1 MQKILTSVI
10 LLTALNT
17 NAALGPIPI
26 YLNTEYRT
34 DSPVIGSIASTL
46 KFDADDIK
54 ASGASTFLDFLATV
68 PSVGLVNPQ
77 GNVPAVFLRGNEARH
92 TLVLIDGVKVHDVSS
107 VSGAVGIALTS
118 IPLAQIERVEVVKG
132 PYSSLYGSGAI
143 GGVIQIFT
151 KKNSNYS
158 AINISTGSN
167 NSKRVNFSS
176 TQQDENGFV
185 GFNLSKYQTN
195 GISART
201 DNDEEDGI
209 DNQSLGFKIGRNLSD
224 KTDFLIDFLQSN
236 NQTKYDNCFGSND
249 CLNKSNLDKLTLSVN
264 HSTNNNWDAHFSLS
278 EINQDKS
285 LNGFAQDYKT
295 KDLTWLNDIKLSD
308 SLLNIGFSKIDNTNI
323 TNNQTLTSKDV
334 FAQWQKKLS
343 SVDVNTGV
351 RFINHSNFGNETVY
365 NLGIAKH
372 FKGDIKLTG
381 AYGTAFNAP
390 SIFQISDADNPNIL
404 KPETSDNIEIGLEKQ
419 HYWGLSSIKIY
430 KTNIKNLVGYVGTI
444 CSDGSAVTYPAPAYS
459 ATCPTGEQVIPDFY
473 QNQDKL
479 NTQGLEIAVNANIT
493 GYNIGFSHNYNDSKI
508 NDSTTQSVRR
518 PKNTS
523 NLTVSKQYAKFNSRM
538 QVIKKSSSL
547 DVGNVELNG
556 YTLVNLSTA
565 YDFNDNTNIS
575 LNINN
580 AFDKDYTVVNGYNQ
594 LGRTVTV
601 GLDYNF

>member
-77 GNVPAVFLRGNEARH
+77 GNVPAVFLRGANPEH
-92 TLVLIDGVKVHDVSS
+92 TLVLVDGVSINDISS
-107 VSGAVGIALTS
+107 PSGAVAYGLTNIALND
-118 IPLAQIERVEVVKG
+118 IEKIEIIKG
-132 PYSSLYGSGAI
+132 SGSVLYGSSAI
-143 GGVIQIFT
+143 AGVISITT
-151 KKNSNYS
+151 KKGADGEN
-158 AINISTGSN
+158 ATISTKFGTHNARTYALSA
-167 NSKRVNFSS
+167 SS
-176 TQQDENGFV
+176 GNKDGFIRFTQN
-185 GFNLSKYQTN
+185 KYTTN
-195 GISART
+195 GIDAQT
-201 DNDEEDGI
+201 ADDGDEKDGI
-209 DNQSLGFKIGRNLSD
+209 DNQTTQIKVGNKHFDIGFLKSNT
-224 KTDFLIDFLQSN
+224 KTEYDTYGTSSGTNPAGLIDN
-236 NQTKYDNCFGSND
+236 NLTKISLNTNQQFSDTWHTKLSFAQTKSSRNTGANAATIG
-249 CLNKSNLDKLTLSVN
+249 DKYK
-264 HSTNNNWDAHFSLS
+264 STNVT
-278 EINQDKS
+278 I
-285 LNGFAQDYKT
+285 
-295 KDLTWLNDIKLSD
+295 LNDVKID
-308 SLLNIGFSKIDNTNI
+308 NALLNIGLSQIDDENT
-323 TNNQTLTSKDV
+323 TGNQKLSNKNL
-334 FAQWQKKLS
+334 FLNWQK
-343 SVDVNTGV
+343 
-351 RFINHSNFGNETVY
+351 NFGSIDINAGTRY
-365 NLGIAKH
+365 IKHNKFGRKTIYSLGLSKYL
-372 FKGDIKLTG
+372 KNSIKLTSS
-381 AYGTAFNAP
+381 YGTAFNAP
-390 SIFQISDADNPNIL
+390 TLDRIFGFGANPEL
-404 KPETSDNIEIGLEKQ
+404 KPETSKNFEFGIEKT
-419 HYWGLSSIKIY
+419 HNWGASSIKVY
-430 KTNIKNLVGYVGTI
+430 QNKIKNRFTYNDNGTPVDY
-444 CSDGSAVTYPAPAYS
+444 SDDIYLN
-459 ATCPTGEQVIPDFY
+459 E
-473 QNQDKL
+473 DKL
-479 NTQGLEIAVNANIT
+479 ISKGVELSVNANIT

-580 AFDKDYTVVNGYNQ
+580 AFDKDYTVVDGYNQ